1 MEASNAI
8 TGSFDYE
15 ILAEIG
21 EGAYGKV
28 YKARHLKNKLDFVA
42 IKKIK
47 LEKGADRNGV
57 PSFMIREV
65 AVLRKIN
72 TFDHPNIVRL
82 LDVCASCSA
91 QELDLTLVFEYID
104 MDLASY
110 LKSVPECG
118 LPREKI
124 RGVMWQLL
132 SGLDFLHTHMV
143 IHRDLKP
150 ENILISS
157 RGRIKVTDFGLA
169 RLYSFN
175 MALTPEVVTLWYR
188 APEILLYS
196 SYLSSV
202 DVWSAGC
209 VFAEL
214 HLLRFIG
221 APPQEEWP
229 ENSPLQHRSFWSE
242 TGTHTQNPIANMDE
256 LGKDLLLKFLCF
268 KPMKRLSAAEALE
281 HPYFR
286 TEMEALEHPYFKTE
300 TEALEHPYFKT
311 ETEALEHPYFK
322 TEATSRVVEVWP

>member
-1 MEASNAI
+1 MEMEASNAI

-91 QELDLTLVFEYID
+91 KELDLTLVFEYID

-214 HLLRFIG
+214 HLLRPLLCGYSELEQLKKIFEFIG

-286 TEMEALEHPYFKTE
+286 TE
-300 TEALEHPYFKT
+300 
-311 ETEALEHPYFK
+311 TEALEHPYFK